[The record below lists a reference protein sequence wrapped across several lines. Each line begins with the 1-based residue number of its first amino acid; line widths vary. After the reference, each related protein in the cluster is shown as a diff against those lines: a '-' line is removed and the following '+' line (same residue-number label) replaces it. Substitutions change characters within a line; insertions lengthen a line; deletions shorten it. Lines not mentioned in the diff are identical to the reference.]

1 MSLVLGLSPAI
12 PAGFQ
17 LNTLATSKKKARILI
32 ADAEGIFRLGLR
44 KLFAVEDD
52 MQVVA
57 QAESSG
63 QIVGLAEKFKPE
75 LLFLQSEM
83 LGGDPADF
91 IARLRHAWAG
101 GKAIIVTSPLQSED
115 GERWVKAGA
124 AGIVSRSADPE
135 IFIKSARSVLRNHL
149 WVPKSKSAPTSAAGK
164 ESGKESRR
172 PADTLTRR
180 EKSIIACLV
189 QGWRNREI
197 AQSLSISEQ
206 TVKNH
211 LRAIYDKVGVSDRLE
226 LALYAIH
233 QKLELPPPPGT
244 ELAT

>member
-1 MSLVLGLSPAI
+1 M
-12 PAGFQ
+12 
-17 LNTLATSKKKARILI
+17 ATSKKKTRILI
-32 ADAEGIFRLGLR
+32 ADSEGIFRLGLR
-44 KLFAVEDD
+44 KLFGVEDD

-63 QIVGLAEKFKPE
+63 QITGLAEKFKPD
-75 LLFLQSEM
+75 LLFLQAEM
-83 LGGDPADF
+83 LGGDPAEF
-91 IARLRHAWAG
+91 IARIRHVWAG
-101 GKAIIVTSPLQSED
+101 GKVIIVTPPSQSAD

-124 AGIVSRSADPE
+124 AGVLARSADPE
-135 IFIKSARSVLRNHL
+135 IYIKSARKVLHNEL
-149 WVPKSKSAPTSAAGK
+149 WVPKSQSAPAAGHSK
-164 ESGKESRR
+164 EEPPR

-197 AQSLSISEQ
+197 AQTLSISEQ

-233 QKLELPPPPGT
+233 QKLELPPPPT
-244 ELAT
+244 AAASA